1 MLIRGPGR
9 VCNTDVPLNS
19 HLGRDLGR
27 SVLREIPKVHNHV
40 AECIL
45 PFVKRGVLADRS
57 KAASPRKTSVKR
69 RFFAIHTMFSVKK
82 NWVVVR
88 CFGEKS
94 LYLHRVESRMGNG
107 RDARRLRKVV

>member
-19 HLGRDLGR
+19 HFGRDLGS
-27 SVLREIPKVHNHV
+27 SVLREIPRVHNHV

-57 KAASPRKTSVKR
+57 RAASPRKTSVKR
-69 RFFAIHTMFSVKK
+69 RFFAIQAMFFVKK
-82 NWVVVR
+82 IGLLCVVS
-88 CFGEKS
+88 EKI
-94 LYLHRVESRMGNG
+94 LIFASR
-107 RDARRLRKVV
+107 

>member
-19 HLGRDLGR
+19 LLGRALGS
-27 SVLREIPKVHNHV
+27 SVLKEIPKVHNHV

-57 KAASPRKTSVKR
+57 KAASLRKTSVKR
-69 RFFAIHTMFSVKK
+69 RFFAIQAMFSVKK
-82 NWVVVR
+82 NWFVVR
-88 CFGEKS
+88 CFGENPYICIA
-94 LYLHRVESRMGNG
+94 LNPEWET
-107 RDARRLRKVV
+107 DAMREGCER

>member
-19 HLGRDLGR
+19 HLGRDLGS
-27 SVLREIPKVHNHV
+27 SVLKEIPKVHNHV

-45 PFVKRGVLADRS
+45 SFVKRGVLADRS

-88 CFGEKS
+88 CFGENPYICIA
-94 LYLHRVESRMGNG
+94 LNPEWET
-107 RDARRLRKVV
+107 DAMREGCER